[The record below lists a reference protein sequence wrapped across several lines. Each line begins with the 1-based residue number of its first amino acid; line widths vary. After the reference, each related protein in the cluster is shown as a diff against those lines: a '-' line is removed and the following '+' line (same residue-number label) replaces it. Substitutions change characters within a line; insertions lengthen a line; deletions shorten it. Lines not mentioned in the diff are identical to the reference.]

1 MAVDTPARIAVIGA
15 GPIGLEAALYGR
27 YLGYTVDIYERG
39 RTAEHLLRWGHVRL
53 FTPWEMNVTTL
64 GVAALRIQD
73 EAWKPAR
80 ADEIMTCRELAD
92 RYFLPLAKSD
102 LLSDSIQER
111 MEVVAVGREGLLR
124 ADLPADDRRA
134 DVPFRI
140 LLRDADGTERVEHAE
155 VVLDCSGTLGTP
167 NPLGCGGIPAVGELA
182 CREQIEYGLPDV
194 LGADRERYVGRE
206 TLVLGGGHA
215 AATTVTSL
223 AALSA
228 QDPATHV
235 AWVTRRDAAD
245 GAGPIVEIADDP
257 LPQRAALAKKA
268 NLLAAQAG
276 GPVEHV
282 PQSQIESISF
292 DSATQKF
299 SVELGG
305 CDVAHRQFD
314 RVVALVG
321 HRPDA
326 RLYGELQ
333 AIELPHGTDDPTA
346 PLRFDEPDFYVLG
359 AKTFGRTPGF
369 NLSIGRE
376 QIRRLYTILGDREG
390 LDLYKTH
397 PPG

>member
-1 MAVDTPARIAVIGA
+1 MAVDTPARIIVIGA

-39 RTAEHLLRWGHVRL
+39 RIAEHLLQWGHVRL

-73 EAWKPAR
+73 ETWQPAR
-80 ADEIMTCRELAD
+80 ADEIMTGRELVD
-92 RYFLPLAKSD
+92 RYVLPLAKSD
-102 LLSDSIQER
+102 LLSDSVQEGT
-111 MEVVAVGREGLLR
+111 EVVAVGREGLLR
-124 ADLPADDRRA
+124 ADLPGDDRRA
-134 DVPFRI
+134 DVPFRV

-167 NPLGCGGIPAVGELA
+167 NCLGCGGIPAIGELD
-182 CREQIEYGLPDV
+182 CRERIEYGLPDV
-194 LGADRERYVGRE
+194 LGAAHNRYLGKH
-206 TLVLGGGHA
+206 TLVVGGGHA

-228 QDPATHV
+228 QDPATRIT
-235 AWVTRRDAAD
+235 WVTRREAA
-245 GAGPIVEIADDP
+245 ACGPIAEITDDP
-257 LPQRAALAKKA
+257 FAERAALAKKA
-268 NLLAAQAG
+268 NLLASQPS
-276 GPVEHV
+276 GPVEYV
-282 PQSQIESISF
+282 PQSHVAAISF
-292 DSATQKF
+292 DTATNQF

-305 CDVAHRQFD
+305 RAVEHRQFD
-314 RVVALVG
+314 QVIANVG
-321 HRPDA
+321 HRSDA
-326 RLYGELQ
+326 KIFAELQ
-333 AIELPHGTDDPTA
+333 TLDLAHGTDDPTA

-369 NLSIGRE
+369 NLAIGRE

-397 PPG
+397 PA